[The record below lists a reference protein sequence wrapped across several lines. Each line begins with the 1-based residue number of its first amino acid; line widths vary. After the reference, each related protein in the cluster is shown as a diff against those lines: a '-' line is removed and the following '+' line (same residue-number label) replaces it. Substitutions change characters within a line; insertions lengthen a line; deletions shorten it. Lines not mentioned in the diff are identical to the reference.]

1 MTSRSAFLQ
10 PLMETH
16 PSTMTITTTV
26 VVQAMRKMTMMS
38 NVLKENV
45 LPIEIIAYV
54 TVFVVASTIWEV
66 TVISKVI
73 TKTAMMIFLTR

>member
-10 PLMETH
+10 PLTETH